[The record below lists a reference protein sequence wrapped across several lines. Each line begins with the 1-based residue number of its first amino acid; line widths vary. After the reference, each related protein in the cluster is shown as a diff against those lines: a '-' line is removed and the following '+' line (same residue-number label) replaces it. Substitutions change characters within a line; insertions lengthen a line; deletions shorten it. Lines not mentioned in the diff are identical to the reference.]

1 MQAQPKFTKCL
12 PSYLLY
18 SDLAATRE
26 ILDLL
31 LFRIGQILPLK
42 MSILAM
48 RGSFRFEQGFISL
61 VSPILPIAFSVIFL
75 SAF

>member
-12 PSYLLY
+12 PSYPLY

-42 MSILAM
+42 MSKWAM
-48 RGSFRFEQGFISL
+48 QGSFRFEQGFISL